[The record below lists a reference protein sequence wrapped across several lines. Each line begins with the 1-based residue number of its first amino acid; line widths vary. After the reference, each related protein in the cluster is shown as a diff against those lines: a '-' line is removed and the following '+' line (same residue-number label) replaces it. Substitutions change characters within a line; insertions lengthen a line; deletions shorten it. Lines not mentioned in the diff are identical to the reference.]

1 MDNQITKVDTIK
13 ALISTITSA
22 KSPNPSELKLLL
34 QSILELLTL
43 IQENQDSSEQPTS
56 DQSSKSNGQNMT
68 QVRLSSMTR
77 TEIRISQ
84 FSSPAKVPYTH

>member
-22 KSPNPSELKLLL
+22 KSPNQSELKLLL

-43 IQENQDSSEQPTS
+43 IQESPDSNAQLTS
-56 DQSSKSNGQNMT
+56 DPLSKSNGQNTT
-68 QVRLSSMTR
+68 QARLSSTTR

-84 FSSPAKVPYTH
+84 FSSRERVPFIH